1 MLSWRGCVQ
10 GSGLISKYS
19 NLLINGQK
27 FRKKYSKNGSNI
39 PCYHDIEGAV
49 FMVQG
54 PHLKIEQGQ
63 NISKYRKCYCIMNM
77 ITSPD

>member
-19 NLLINGQK
+19 NLLKNGQK
-27 FRKKYSKNGSNI
+27 FRKKYSKIRSNI
-39 PCYHDIEGAV
+39 LCCHDIEGAV

-54 PHLKIEQGQ
+54 PHLNIEQGQ
-63 NISKYRKCYCIMNM
+63 NKG
-77 ITSPD
+77 